1 MWKNREPGLENIGQE
16 LPRLR
21 EKLERMLP
29 AYVASLQRVSG
40 MPVELGRRWR
50 ASWVAE
56 HLEKVRQ
63 SYQQLVNQGMVA
75 GLFGGM
81 VSNLMSTITRQPA
94 LAQNPAAS
102 WQFAVSILPTGE
114 AKPTLT
120 GMSPRQAEA
129 IVVSFEEFERAAL
142 ELEKKILSGR
152 LVPERQDQIPSLIY
166 AHLDTGRAA
175 S

>member
-1 MWKNREPGLENIGQE
+1 MWKNRELSLENIGQE

-29 AYVASLQRVSG
+29 AYVASLKRLSG

-50 ASWVAE
+50 ASWVEE

-94 LAQNPAAS
+94 AQNPAAS
-102 WQFAVSILPTGE
+102 WQFAISILPSGE
-114 AKPTLT
+114 AKPTLI
-120 GMSPRQAEA
+120 GMSPQQAGV
-129 IVVSFEEFERAAL
+129 ITISFEEFERAAVKL
-142 ELEKKILSGR
+142 KDNVLSGE
-152 LVPERQDQIPSLIY
+152 LVPEDEADVRRMIY
-166 AHLDTGRAA
+166 NRLAKA